1 MNPFPRNS
9 TTTGE
14 GNGAFVIAIASGKG
28 GTGKTTIAVN
38 LALSLT
44 GEVCLMD
51 CDVEAPNTHLFLGAE
66 PEKTETV
73 YKPVPRINR
82 DLCNGCGECSSL
94 CRYHAIAVL
103 GGKAV
108 VFNELCHSCG
118 GCARVCPARAITTG
132 ALDVGVIEYRS
143 HGTVSQILGRLSVGK
158 ALPIPVIRE
167 VKKRIPRGGWTVIDG
182 PPGTSCPMTAS
193 VKGSDYVILVTEPT
207 PFGLHDLQ
215 LAAEVVRVFHIP
227 FGVIINRSGPEDG
240 MVEEYCRNGGIPILM
255 SIPEDRR
262 IAEAYSRGLILV
274 DSVPGM
280 RERFLALAGK
290 IVERLAEKTGVRD
303 REGGR

>member
-1 MNPFPRNS
+1 MNPFPGNS

-14 GNGAFVIAIASGKG
+14 GDGALLIAIASGKG

-66 PEKTETV
+66 PKKTETV

-108 VFNELCHSCG
+108 AFNELCH
-118 GCARVCPARAITTG
+118 AVHPAWRDRVRFVDPRTG
-132 ALDVGVIEYRS
+132 AHVVHACPDCE
-143 HGTVSQILGRLSVGK
+143 
-158 ALPIPVIRE
+158 ALE
-167 VKKRIPRGGWTVIDG
+167 ELRG
-182 PPGTSCPMTAS
+182 
-193 VKGSDYVILVTEPT
+193 
-207 PFGLHDLQ
+207 
-215 LAAEVVRVFHIP
+215 AA
-227 FGVIINRSGPEDG
+227 
-240 MVEEYCRNGGIPILM
+240 
-255 SIPEDRR
+255 
-262 IAEAYSRGLILV
+262 
-274 DSVPGM
+274 
-280 RERFLALAGK
+280 
-290 IVERLAEKTGVRD
+290 
-303 REGGR
+303 